1 MSRGA
6 PRWWQMLALA
16 APTLPLSLFIAP
28 FPAFLAAFYA
38 KYTAA
43 SASGIATALLL
54 IRVVDAVVDPLI
66 GIASDR
72 THGVLGPRK
81 PWIIV
86 GGVLATAA
94 LLVHLRPPRDAG
106 VLYFAGGAILYY
118 AARALIDIPLTAWAG
133 EISPHYRDRS
143 RVAALNTL
151 GLLVGGTL
159 LLLLPEILTL
169 PSIALAKSSALD
181 PPMMAIFAVIGAVL
195 LPPCIAIAVAF
206 APAAAAAPSGGLA
219 SLRQAVAGNRPYH
232 LFLAA
237 DACTQFAWGVSYALM
252 FIVLDAYFGM
262 GERVALIIV
271 IATAA
276 QILAIPVSA
285 ALAGRFGKHVVWSA
299 ATLAGA
305 ALGPAILLFPP
316 HGQADFAS
324 FGAFVFITNALGAP
338 NMMFPTAL
346 IGDIADFAALRTGAR
361 DNASLVAFRLLE
373 YKIAFAV
380 GSAAGLYLMAAGG
393 FDPKSA
399 HNTQGAMW
407 NLLAAAAVLPSLLF
421 LVSGLLLARY
431 PITKRRHAAIARRLA
446 RRAAARETGG
456 SYAADRHAGPKI
468 SKQHATS
475 SNHP

>member
-1 MSRGA
+1 MSGGA
-6 PRWWQMLALA
+6 LRWWQMMALA

-28 FPAFLAAFYA
+28 FPAFLVAFYT

-72 THGVLGPRK
+72 TRGRLGPRK
-81 PWIIV
+81 PWIIL
-86 GGVLATAA
+86 GGALAIAA

-118 AARALIDIPLTAWAG
+118 ASRALIDIPLTAWAG

-143 RVAALNTL
+143 RVAAINTL

-169 PSIALAKSSALD
+169 PGIALAKSSALD

-195 LPPCIAIAVAF
+195 MPPCIAIAVAL
-206 APAAAAAPSGGLA
+206 APSGPGARGTGGGLA

-237 DACTQFAWGVSYALM
+237 DACTQLAWGISYALM

-299 ATLAGA
+299 ATLAGG

-316 HGQADFAS
+316 HGQANFLIL
-324 FGAFVFITNALGAP
+324 GIFVFITNALGAP

-380 GSAAGLYLMAAGG
+380 GSAIGLYLMAAGG
-393 FDPKSA
+393 FDPKST
-399 HNTQGAMW
+399 HNTAGAMW
-407 NLLAAAAVLPSLLF
+407 NLLATAAVLPSLLF
-421 LVSGLLLARY
+421 FASGLLLARY

-446 RRAAARETGG
+446 RRLAARETSQSGN
-456 SYAADRHAGPKI
+456 ADHRDDQELTP
-468 SKQHATS
+468 
-475 SNHP
+475 